1 MQQPNQKPPQQK
13 SPGFNLNQAIPT
25 PGVCGPGQFNAAVS
39 DIQTEGRP
47 MTFGEIKNQI
57 ATNNAN
63 ALKK

>member
-25 PGVCGPGQFNAAVS
+25 PGEFNAAVS